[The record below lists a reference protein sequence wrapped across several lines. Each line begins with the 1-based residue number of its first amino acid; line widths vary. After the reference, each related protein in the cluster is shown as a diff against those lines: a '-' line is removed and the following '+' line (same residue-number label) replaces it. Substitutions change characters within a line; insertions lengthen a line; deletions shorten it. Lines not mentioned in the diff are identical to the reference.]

1 MTFRDECV
9 SFRAKSPP
17 NSAQQKQFNE
27 TTKLAM
33 DGLVS
38 FPKAISLECFWA
50 TLNANY
56 LEEEKKKQAK
66 RSCNEILRLK
76 SLKWLTNGNNETEKK
91 TRTRMKIARFD
102 RTRSTYTL
110 KVVAGCL
117 PADNT
122 EIHCNEHGSSSSLFL
137 ELASSYTFSFLLW

>member
-1 MTFRDECV
+1 MTFRDECA

-56 LEEEKKKQAK
+56 LEEEKKTSEAQLQW
-66 RSCNEILRLK
+66 NI
-76 SLKWLTNGNNETEKK
+76 
-91 TRTRMKIARFD
+91 
-102 RTRSTYTL
+102 TL
-110 KVVAGCL
+110 KKLKMV
-117 PADNT
+117 NK
-122 EIHCNEHGSSSSLFL
+122 
-137 ELASSYTFSFLLW
+137 WQ